1 MYNKP
6 DFVKVDL
13 EIKDNFAAYTHC
25 DEDWEY
31 RQRWTGSGCREDEY
45 QYFYTQRETAAWQCY
60 TTSNP

>member
-31 RQRWTGSGCREDEY
+31 RQRWTGSGCREDE
-45 QYFYTQRETAAWQCY
+45 
-60 TTSNP
+60 